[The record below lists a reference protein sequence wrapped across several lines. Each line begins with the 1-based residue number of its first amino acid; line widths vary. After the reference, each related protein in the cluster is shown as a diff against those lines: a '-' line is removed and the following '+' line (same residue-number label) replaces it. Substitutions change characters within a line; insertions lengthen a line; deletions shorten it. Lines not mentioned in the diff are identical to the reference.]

1 MKRIILSKEEIDLLI
16 KLLEKNIDKLD
27 INILHLIYTKLLVKQ
42 NEIKL

>member
-16 KLLEKNIDKLD
+16 KLLEKNIHKVD